1 MVEDIE
7 LWKYAHW
14 AVVVFH
20 LALVV
25 SAALQ
30 VHQTKSA
37 LVTVGDDCGPEISF
51 EVRDIL

>member
-7 LWKYAHW
+7 LWKYAYW

-37 LVTVGDDCGPEISF
+37 LVTLGDDCGPETSYA
-51 EVRDIL
+51 VRDIL